1 MEQIA
6 ALLKEHIDSHP
17 GLETVDAVKFL
28 FQSYLGPEHL
38 VPSEPASL
46 TRLEEELAQCGP
58 DFGQPLTQPLGN
70 GLCRLNLRPSQT
82 AGLSPATLNRLFF
95 LTARQF
101 RGDRAAFEG
110 ALDQVRDFCL
120 PGWPDFPADY
130 LRRGCPAVRH
140 SSAYRA
146 RYRPAYR
153 VVLARFGALVPILAA
168 IDRELARRDQV
179 RLAID
184 GPCASGKS
192 TLARTLADIY
202 GCPVVHMD
210 DFFLRPHQRTPQRLE
225 EPGGNVDYERFDAQV
240 LSPLCRNEAVRYRP
254 WRCRTGDLGP
264 EIVIPPAPLAVFE
277 GSYSLRPDLR
287 ERYHLRIWTQAP
299 WDTRLER
306 IAQRGPGCTDRFRQV
321 WIPLEDRYF
330 AACRVKECC
339 QLVWNGDH

>member
-130 LRRGCPAVRH
+130 RRRGCPAVRH

-202 GCPVVHMD
+202 ACPVIHMD
-210 DFFLRPHQRTPQRLE
+210 DFFLQPHQRTPQRLE

-240 LSPLCRNEAVRYRP
+240 LSPLCRNEAARYRP

-264 EIVIPPAPLAVFE
+264 ELVIPPAPLVVFE

-299 WDTRLER
+299 WDIRLER

-330 AACRVKECC
+330 AACQVKECC
-339 QLVWNGDH
+339 QLVWNGDN

>member
-1 MEQIA
+1 M
-6 ALLKEHIDSHP
+6 
-17 GLETVDAVKFL
+17 
-28 FQSYLGPEHL
+28 
-38 VPSEPASL
+38 
-46 TRLEEELAQCGP
+46 
-58 DFGQPLTQPLGN
+58 
-70 GLCRLNLRPSQT
+70 
-82 AGLSPATLNRLFF
+82 
-95 LTARQF
+95 
-101 RGDRAAFEG
+101 
-110 ALDQVRDFCL
+110 
-120 PGWPDFPADY
+120 
-130 LRRGCPAVRH
+130 RH

-168 IDRELARRDQV
+168 IDREMARREHV

-192 TLARTLADIY
+192 TLAKTLADIY
-202 GCPVVHMD
+202 RCPVVHMD

-240 LSPLCRNEAVRYRP
+240 LSPLCRNEAARYRP

-339 QLVWNGDH
+339 QLVWNGDN